1 MIGTM
6 LFPDLKK
13 DVDEIFNE
21 FFEISKK
28 EIGKYPLTDVY
39 VDKTDGATYIE
50 IALAG
55 FNKDDIEVF
64 IENDE
69 LVIRGKHKQK
79 DEIEKNRIYL
89 QKDIAKRAFER
100 KYKLVTNIDKIE
112 AKFENGILKIKLV
125 PVKKEDLV
133 QKIEIK

>member
-1 MIGTM
+1 MVGTM

-13 DVDEIFNE
+13 NVDEIFNE

-28 EIGKYPLTDVY
+28 EIGKYPLTDIY
-39 VDKTDGATYIE
+39 VDKIDGATYIE

-79 DEIEKNRIYL
+79 EDIEKNRIYL
-89 QKDIAKRAFER
+89 QRDLAKRSFER
-100 KYKLVTNIDKIE
+100 KY
-112 AKFENGILKIKLV
+112 
-125 PVKKEDLV
+125 
-133 QKIEIK
+133 